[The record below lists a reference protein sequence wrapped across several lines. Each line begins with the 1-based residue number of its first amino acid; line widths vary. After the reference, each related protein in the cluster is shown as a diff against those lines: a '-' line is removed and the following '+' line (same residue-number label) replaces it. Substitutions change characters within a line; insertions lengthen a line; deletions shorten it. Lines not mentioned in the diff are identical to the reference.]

1 MAVATRVISDPAV
14 AAVFTTLDM
23 AAEGGRTALLDGR
36 HHLEL
41 IEAHMPGIGLA
52 PSGAMVMKDVRDLQP
67 RAAHRRRT
75 NPPVLVPRRM
85 GVRGGRAGCSRFG
98 SWCWRHGCKAPS
110 YRAWRGRA
118 EPG

>member
-1 MAVATRVISDPAV
+1 MIGPQRNVERPISATAQVTIHSSWNLGTMAVATRVISDPAV

-85 GVRGGRAGCSRFG
+85 GVRGGRAG
-98 SWCWRHGCKAPS
+98 
-110 YRAWRGRA
+110 
-118 EPG
+118 